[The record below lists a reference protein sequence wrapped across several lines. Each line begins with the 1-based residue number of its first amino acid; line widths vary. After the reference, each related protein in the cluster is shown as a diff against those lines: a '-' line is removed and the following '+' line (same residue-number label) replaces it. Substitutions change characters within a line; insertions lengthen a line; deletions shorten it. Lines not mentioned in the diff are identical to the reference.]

1 MNLTQ
6 PGMDTLE
13 PVSSGMKFLTAD
25 DASSRRGSI
34 PTIRC
39 LQDEDSPGCG
49 RSRSG
54 SIRSTRSRTNSV
66 LTRIPTR
73 PELKTLTRVVKR
85 PAVDIEFT
93 DLTYTVPTGPT
104 GRKHIIKGINGF
116 FRSGEITCIMGPSG
130 AGKSS
135 LMNILVGYVS
145 QGVGGTIYTNGAE
158 RQLAL
163 FNKLSAYIMQEDLLQ
178 PHLTVKES
186 LLVAAH
192 LKLGGELNKEEKL
205 LAVEEIMTTLNLK
218 FCEHTRVERLSGGQK
233 KRLAVAL
240 ELVNNPPVIFL
251 DEPTTGLDIVTTTQV
266 VSLLK
271 SLARQGR
278 TIVCTLHQPSS
289 TIFHML
295 DHVYMLAKGL
305 CIYQGSSHKLVPFL
319 AKSGLVCKST
329 YNPADYVF
337 EILNKTTIKVLST
350 EIQNGK
356 ICWSDEDF
364 EADNLSVKICR
375 QDTLASIT
383 PVNLSSQ
390 KMGKH
395 DVIFPTSFL
404 QQLWILLC
412 RMILQ
417 QGRNMTGF
425 WIQFGHHL
433 AIALMMGLVFQGVG
447 NNAARPFDNFKFLI
461 SVEVFFVYTQ
471 VMKNV
476 MLMPFEIKILRREYF
491 NRWYGLKSYYTAL
504 TLASA
509 PLVILFTVMF
519 AAVTYYLS
527 DQPLSLDRFLW
538 FNLNSI
544 LVALVSEAT
553 GFCIGTIYNSANGT
567 VVTPAVVAPMLA
579 LAVYGM
585 GFGTAVEPYMLFLMG
600 TSFMRHSLVGFS
612 MALWS
617 NGRANF
623 RCPQDVVYCAHEDPR
638 VLLKDLGMSDVSQM
652 NELYILVGYY
662 VVFKA
667 FGYILL
673 KYRLSKSKQQSYNSS
688 LLNYFKKLM
697 KKS

>member
-1 MNLTQ
+1 MSS
-6 PGMDTLE
+6 GDTLPSPAKLLPE
-13 PVSSGMKFLTAD
+13 AD
-25 DASSRRGSI
+25 GKSRAGSI
-34 PTIRC
+34 PTIRY
-39 LQDEDSPGCG
+39 LLDEDTPSGG

-54 SIRSTRSRTNSV
+54 SVRSIRSRSGSV

-73 PELKTLTRVVKR
+73 PELKTLTQVVKR

-93 DLTYTVPTGPT
+93 DLTYTVTTPAA

-116 FRSGEITCIMGPSG
+116 FKSGEITCIMGPSG

-178 PHLTVKES
+178 PHLTVFES

-192 LKLGGELNKEEKL
+192 LKLGNELNKQDKRI
-205 LAVEEIMTTLNLK
+205 AVEEIMTTLNLK
-218 FCEHTRVERLSGGQK
+218 FCENTHVEKLSGGQK

-240 ELVNNPPVIFL
+240 ELVNNPPIIFL
-251 DEPTTGLDIVTTTQV
+251 DEPTTGLDIVTTNQV
-266 VSLLK
+266 ISLLK

-295 DHVYMLAKGL
+295 DHVYLLAKGL
-305 CIYQGSSHKLVPFL
+305 CIYQGTSHKLVPFL
-319 AKSGLVCKST
+319 ADIGLVCKPT

-337 EILNKTTIKVLST
+337 EVLNKTTIKVLSA

-356 ICWSDEDF
+356 ICMSDEDF
-364 EADNLSVKICR
+364 EADNLSVSKICR
-375 QDTLASIT
+375 KDTIASIP
-383 PVNLSSQ
+383 PVNLA
-390 KMGKH
+390 GKNLGEK
-395 DVIFPTSFL
+395 DLIFPTSYS
-404 QQLWILLC
+404 QQVWILLC

-433 AIALMMGLVFQGVG
+433 AIAVMLGLTFQGVG

-461 SVEVFFVYTQ
+461 SVEVFYVYTQ
-471 VMKNV
+471 IMKNV

-504 TLASA
+504 TLAAA
-509 PLVILFTVMF
+509 PLVLLFTLMF
-519 AAVTYYLS
+519 AVITYYLS
-527 DQPLSLDRFLW
+527 DQPLILSRFLW
-538 FNLNSI
+538 FSMNSVI
-544 LVALVSEAT
+544 VALISEAT
-553 GFCIGTIYNSANGT
+553 GFCIGVIYNSANGT

-600 TSFMRHSLVGFS
+600 TSYMRHSLVSFS
-612 MALWS
+612 MSLWS
-617 NGRANF
+617 SGRPNF
-623 RCPQDVVYCAHEDPR
+623 LCPRDVVYCAHEDPR
-638 VLLKDLGMSDVSQM
+638 VLLKDLGMSDVSPL
-652 NELYILVGYY
+652 NEFYILIGYY
-662 VVFKA
+662 VFIKVFG
-667 FGYILL
+667 FLLL
-673 KYRLSKSKQQSYNSS
+673 KYRLSKSQNQNYN
-688 LLNYFKKLM
+688 NTVVNFFKKM
-697 KKS
+697 IKMS